1 MKGTATPATA
11 RPRPRQA
18 GFTLIETLIA
28 IVIIVFGLIGV
39 TNLFMVAASSNAV
52 ANQGTA
58 ATAAASQLL
67 ERLKAVPF
75 TTLQSGGTIEAD
87 AGTAGDCFGVS
98 AVDVG
103 NPAALN
109 NCNADLAG
117 VGRIHVRWA
126 VTNVAGN
133 PQVRFVQVRAEAL
146 GTLGPARTRA
156 EFTTFRS
163 CTSTTIGCP
172 VP

>member
-1 MKGTATPATA
+1 MTEPGTPS
-11 RPRPRQA
+11 RQA
-18 GFTLIETLIA
+18 GFTLIEALIA
-28 IVIIVFGLIGV
+28 IVIIIFGLIGI
-39 TNLFMVAASSNAV
+39 TNLFMVAASSNTV

-75 TTLQSGGTIEAD
+75 TTLTPGGDIETD
-87 AGTAGDCFGVS
+87 SGTAGPCFGTG
-98 AVDVG
+98 AVAVG
-103 NPAALN
+103 NPSALN
-109 NCNADLAG
+109 NCDADLEG

-133 PQVRFVQVRAEAL
+133 SQVHFVQVRAEAR

-163 CTSTTIGCP
+163 CTSTTLACP
-172 VP
+172 AP